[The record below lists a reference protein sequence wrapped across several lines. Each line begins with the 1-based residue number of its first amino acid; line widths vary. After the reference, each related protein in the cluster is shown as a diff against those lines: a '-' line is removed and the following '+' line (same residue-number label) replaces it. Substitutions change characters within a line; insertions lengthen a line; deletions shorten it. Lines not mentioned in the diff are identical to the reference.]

1 MEVQDSEMD
10 RISGYMKCLKKEGAL
25 GRAVRPAQ
33 CGWHPRRAEGMASG
47 GFHLRGL
54 GAFHSRLPVRRPWG
68 FLTAHCGSDQSTSVP
83 VSSSSRRRIWR
94 SWPVKASI

>member
-1 MEVQDSEMD
+1 MEVQDPEMD
-10 RISGYMKCLKKEGAL
+10 RISGHMKCLKKEGAQ
-25 GRAVRPAQ
+25 GRTYRPAL
-33 CGWHPRRAEGMASG
+33 CGWHPRRVEGAASG
-47 GFHLRGL
+47 GFHLPGL
-54 GAFHSRLPVRRPWG
+54 EASHSRLPVRKPWG

>member
-33 CGWHPRRAEGMASG
+33 CGWRLAASTSAGWEHSIRDCRFG
-47 GFHLRGL
+47 GH
-54 GAFHSRLPVRRPWG
+54 GAF
-68 FLTAHCGSDQSTSVP
+68 
-83 VSSSSRRRIWR
+83 
-94 SWPVKASI
+94 